1 MSDHADSLRDDIS
14 YMRNMAEQGR
24 RGPLLGGSFLAAAGL
39 TYGAAA
45 IAQWLADTGSLHL
58 PAAQIWTGA
67 SVLFA
72 LIWVLLFFRLRG
84 SGAPAAG
91 AAQFGFGMAWSGC
104 GIGIMVMLGA
114 LSIAAGRL
122 HQPQLM
128 EANAFVA
135 FAFYGTAW
143 FVSGALSR
151 QVWMFVV
158 ALAAF
163 AITLLLAVLIGTPNE
178 VLALAAGLVLTLAV
192 PGIVLTSR
200 AGR

>member
-24 RGPLLGGSFLAAAGL
+24 RGPLLGGIFLAAAGL
-39 TYGAAA
+39 VYGGAA
-45 IAQWLADTGSLHL
+45 IAQWLVETGSLHI
-58 PAAQIWTGA
+58 PVPQIWTGA
-67 SVLFA
+67 TILFA
-72 LIWVLLFFRLRG
+72 LIWCLLFFRLRG

-91 AAQFGFGMAWSGC
+91 LAQFGFGMAWSGC
-104 GIGIMVMLGA
+104 GIGIMVMLAA
-114 LSIAAGRL
+114 LAIAGSRL

-128 EANAFVA
+128 QANAFVA

-163 AITLLLAVLIGTPNE
+163 ATTLLLAALIGTPME
-178 VLALAAGLVLTLAV
+178 ILALAAGLVLTLAV